1 MAEEKKTLYTEEGFK
16 VLSDELDYLKNTKI
30 QEVKEALKEARAFGD
45 LSENSEY
52 DEAKNEQAKVVSRIA
67 ELEELI
73 SNAQIISETEIQED
87 VINLGSVVQVHD
99 FAFDEDIEYYI
110 VGSNEGRIRCSAEYP
125 TCGPIGS
132 AMLGHR
138 AGDEVLFEAPN
149 GERRRSRFCPST
161 ERTRPDRGRGYR
173 AAAF

>member
-1 MAEEKKTLYTEEGFK
+1 MAKVIKITDDGLKKLEE
-16 VLSDELDYLKNTKI
+16 ELEYLKTEGRADIAEKI
-30 QEVKEALKEARAFGD
+30 KVARGYGD

-110 VGSNEGRIRCSAEYP
+110 VGSNEANPLLGRISDLS
-125 TCGPIGS
+125 PIGS

-138 AGDEVLFEAPN
+138 AGDEVIFEAPN
-149 GERRRSRFCPST
+149 GEAKIKILSVH
-161 ERTRPDRGRGYR
+161 R
-173 AAAF
+173 ANKV